1 MNKIDNTTTHRH
13 AIVMGATSGIGKEV
27 SLLLAEK
34 GWLVAIAGRR
44 TDMLDKLMQC
54 HNNIKV
60 SRTVDVNTEVAP
72 QTLKEM
78 AEELGGMDLYVHSSG
93 IGWQN
98 AELDM
103 EKELLT
109 VNTNATGFTR
119 MVANAFNM
127 MAENGRGGHIVC
139 ITSIAGTKGLGAAP
153 AYSATK
159 RYQAHYLECLAQL
172 AHIRKQNIAITDI
185 RPGFVDTPLIEGS
198 DFPMKLS
205 VKAVAKNIVRA
216 IEKRKAI
223 RIIDW
228 RYRLLVAVWRLIP
241 RCIWTRMRIGG

>member
-1 MNKIDNTTTHRH
+1 
-13 AIVMGATSGIGKEV
+13 MGATSGIGKEV
-27 SLLLAEK
+27 ALLLAEK

-44 TDMLDKLMQC
+44 ANLLEEMAQRHD
-54 HNNIKV
+54 NIKV
-60 SRTVDVNTEVAP
+60 SRTVDVNTDAAP

-78 AEELGGMDLYVHSSG
+78 TEELGGMELYVHSSG

-98 AELDM
+98 TELDM

-109 VNTNATGFTR
+109 ANTNATGFTR
-119 MVANAFNM
+119 MVAAAFNM
-127 MAENGRGGHIVC
+127 MAENGKGGHIAC

-172 AHIRKQNIAITDI
+172 AHIRRVGITITDI

-205 VKAVAKNIVRA
+205 VKAVAKDIVRA

-223 RIIDW
+223 HIIDW
-228 RYRLLVAVWRLIP
+228 RYRLLVAVWQLIP
-241 RCIWTRMRIGG
+241 RGIWTRMRIGG